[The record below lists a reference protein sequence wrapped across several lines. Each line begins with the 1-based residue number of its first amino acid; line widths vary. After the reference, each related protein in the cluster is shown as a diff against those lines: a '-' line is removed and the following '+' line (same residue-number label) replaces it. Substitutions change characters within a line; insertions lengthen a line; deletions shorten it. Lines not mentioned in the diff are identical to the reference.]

1 MKALHSRLSKVSL
14 IQDYSLTHLFQ
25 LWMTHYKETFMATY
39 AELMAQI
46 EKLQVEADKIR
57 RDEKIAAIAQIK
69 SLMTQHDIT
78 LNDLGD
84 KIQKARQA
92 APIMPK
98 YRDPKSAKTWSGR
111 GHQPAWMKNYL
122 AAGKNKDDFLIRD

>member
-14 IQDYSLTHLFQ
+14 IQDYSITHLFQ
-25 LWMTHYKETFMATY
+25 LWMAHYKETFMATY

-57 RDEKIAAIAQIK
+57 RDEKIAANAQIK

-78 LNDLGD
+78 LNDLGY
-84 KIQKARQA
+84 KGQKARQA

-98 YRDPKSAKTWSGR
+98 YRDPQSAKTWSGR
-111 GHQPAWMKNYL
+111 GHQPEWMKNYL

>member
-14 IQDYSLTHLFQ
+14 IQDYSITHLFQ
-25 LWMTHYKETFMATY
+25 LWMAHYEGTFMATY

-57 RDEKIAAIAQIK
+57 REKNAFIAQIK

-78 LNDLGD
+78 SNDLGD
-84 KIQKARQA
+84 KGQKARQA
-92 APIMPK
+92 APRIPK
-98 YRDPKSAKTWSGR
+98 YRDPQSAKTWSGR